1 MLTLSGQSNWKTSNK
16 LQQKLFSTMLFYK
29 DPLTPLFLE
38 NSCDDG
44 EYGAGR
50 KLLRFL
56 QDNNIVNKIVIVTRW
71 YGGKHMG
78 QRRYECIM
86 KVANEILHKDR

>member
-1 MLTLSGQSNWKTSNK
+1 MVLFTITSMVKCCINIYAYRI
-16 LQQKLFSTMLFYK
+16 QKQDGYF
-29 DPLTPLFLE
+29 E

-56 QDNNIVNKIVIVTRW
+56 QENNIVNKIVIVTRW

-86 KVANEILHKDR
+86 KVANEILHKDQ